1 MQRKDRWH
9 KQYYKHEKMKIK
21 LYIFAVLTLAFFAGA
36 ITAEVRADSAPSR
49 EYHVKAAFIYN
60 FIKFVDWPK
69 EKIADSNELITIGII
84 GKDPFGNAFEA
95 VKGKKIKNKKLAI
108 KQYPG
113 LEQYKAKHKDEYK
126 NKYQDALKKCHIL
139 FICSSEKNHL
149 KEIINFIKDSSVLT
163 IGEMD
168 GFLEGG
174 GIIKFMMEEEKVR
187 FEINTTAAKR
197 AKLKIRSQLL
207 RLAKR
212 VVEEKPP
219 EDKKK

>member
-1 MQRKDRWH
+1 
-9 KQYYKHEKMKIK
+9 MKIK
-21 LYIFAVLTLAFFAGA
+21 AYIFVVLALALFAGA

-49 EYHVKAAFIYN
+49 EYQVKAAFIYN

-69 EKIADSNELITIGII
+69 EKAADSNEPIIIGII
-84 GKDPFGNAFEA
+84 GKSPFGNAFET

-113 LEQYKAKHKDEYK
+113 LERYKAKHKDEYK
-126 NKYQDALKKCHIL
+126 DEYKDKYQDALKKCHIL